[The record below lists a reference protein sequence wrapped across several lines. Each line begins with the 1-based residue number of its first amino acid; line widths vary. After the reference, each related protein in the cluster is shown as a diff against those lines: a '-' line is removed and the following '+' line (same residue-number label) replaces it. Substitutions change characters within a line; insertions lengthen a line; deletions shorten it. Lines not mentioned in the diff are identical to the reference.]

1 MPITSINIYKSIM
14 RYLTLPSAVP
24 LAESVGAEVHVVNAS
39 TVAVHVKSKSPSS
52 KVYVLPVWAMM
63 AAPLTVPVH
72 V

>member
-14 RYLTLPSAVP
+14 KYLALPSAVP
-24 LAESVGAEVHVVNAS
+24 LAESVGAEVHVVNVS
-39 TVAVHVKSKSPSS
+39 TVEVHVKSKSPSS
-52 KVYVLPVWAMM
+52 KVYVLPLWGLM

>member
-1 MPITSINIYKSIM
+1 ML
-14 RYLTLPSAVP
+14 YLTLPSAVP
-24 LAESVGAEVHVVNAS
+24 LAESVGAEVHVNAS
-39 TVAVHVKSKSPSS
+39 TVAVHVKSKSPST